1 MILSFLL
8 NVWIFGSILC
18 AILLLSN
25 LKTIKELVKI
35 QNPNSKFPDSD
46 TAYIIGIIFS
56 SLFWPL
62 SIFFTKYGDS

>member
-8 NVWIFGSILC
+8 NLWIFGSILC

-25 LKTIKELVKI
+25 LEAVKELVKI

-46 TAYIIGIIFS
+46 IAYIIGIIFS

-62 SIFFTKYGDS
+62 SIFLNSRGNS